1 MGNSIGSLAT
11 SIAIP
16 LGAGFLIGIGQRKDV
31 TEWFPTIKKPSWQPP
46 NWLFGPVWTVLYT
59 MMGIASHRIYEQA
72 GLFSKPMALYAIQ
85 LVLNLAWSPLFF
97 KFHTLG
103 VASLDITA
111 LVGFLGATIVE
122 FDKYDPVAS
131 RLMIPYLGWSCFATA
146 LTYNIWFNNT

>member
-1 MGNSIGSLAT
+1 MGNSLSLAF

-16 LGAGFLIGIGQRKDV
+16 LGAGMVIGIGQRQEV
-31 TEWFPTIKKPSWQPP
+31 AEWFPTIKKPSWQPP

-59 MMGIASHRIYEQA
+59 MMGISSHRVYLKA
-72 GLFSKPMALYAIQ
+72 GFFSKPMALYIIQ

-103 VASLDITA
+103 VASIDITA

-122 FDKYDPVAS
+122 FSKWDVVAS
-131 RLMIPYLGWSCFATA
+131 RLLLPYLSWSCFATA
-146 LTYNIWFNNT
+146 LTYNIWWNNP